1 MQYIH
6 SVNDVLVY
14 IQAMNDEEM
23 CLQTENIRRVLEVE
37 RRMEGGCAALLD
49 KDQTLIREGLDPAP
63 SSSPSLSPPAPPSFS
78 PPPLLSLGHEAI
90 ETQW

>member
-6 SVNDVLVY
+6 SVNGVLVY

-49 KDQTLIREGLDPAP
+49 KDQTLIREGLDLAP
-63 SSSPSLSPPAPPSFS
+63 SSSPPPLSLLLPLSLLPLSPS
-78 PPPLLSLGHEAI
+78 PLS
-90 ETQW
+90 WS